1 MESEFPEISKDTIK
15 RVLKALG
22 QAHNERVAQR
32 LDADEIPEADWLDT
46 VKDVLD
52 RGDEYPSILS
62 FDKFDS
68 IPWDFEQQFG
78 LDDDRP
84 IEEIEKAA
92 LELAEKEG
100 AKLYVQIDGFG
111 DRVYNLGIP
120 DRYYDKTGIYEV
132 VRYDY
137 WENDHN

>member
-1 MESEFPEISKDTIK
+1 MEAEFPEISKDTIK

-22 QAHNERVAQR
+22 QAHNERVGEG
-32 LDADEIPEADWLDT
+32 LDSDEIPEDDWLNM
-46 VKDVLD
+46 VKDILN
-52 RGDEYPSILS
+52 RGEDYPSLLT
-62 FDKFDS
+62 FDQFDS
-68 IPWDFEQQFG
+68 IPWDFEEHLG
-78 LDDDRP
+78 LDDSRP

-120 DRYYDKTGIYEV
+120 DRHYNKTGIYEV
-132 VRYDY
+132 VRHDY
-137 WENDHN
+137 WESW